1 MEPKLKIK
9 NNQVMKM
16 RKRNQVRLKE
26 KYSD

>member
-1 MEPKLKIK
+1 MEPKLKFK
-9 NNQVMKM
+9 NNQVMQM